1 MPRRLAGRLAQSSRA
16 HCERWPNRARR
27 STVQVRMVANDED
40 LERLLTG
47 LNRRFER
54 AGDAGVYLVSMGPG
68 QSPCAL
74 SISPP
79 VLVAQV
85 QVGPLPAL
93 GDRASV
99 QYLRHLLQLNS
110 SGLLHA
116 AFALEGEQI
125 VLTAALELQNLDSNE
140 LSAVLSDLD
149 QALSEHVPELVA
161 LSQSL
166 GA

>member
-1 MPRRLAGRLAQSSRA
+1 
-16 HCERWPNRARR
+16 
-27 STVQVRMVANDED
+27 MVADNED
-40 LERLLTG
+40 LEQLLTG
-47 LNRRFER
+47 LNRRFEV
-54 AGDAGVYLVSMGPG
+54 AGDAGVYLVSMSPG

-79 VLVAQV
+79 VLLAQV
-85 QVGPLPAL
+85 QVGPLPKL
-93 GDRASV
+93 SDRASA
-99 QYLRHLLQLNS
+99 QYLRRLLELNS

-116 AFALEGEQI
+116 AFALDADQI
-125 VLTAALELQNLDSNE
+125 VLTAALELQNLNSNE

>member
-1 MPRRLAGRLAQSSRA
+1 
-16 HCERWPNRARR
+16 
-27 STVQVRMVANDED
+27 MVADNED
-40 LERLLTG
+40 LEQLLTG
-47 LNRRFER
+47 LNRRFEV
-54 AGDAGVYLVSMGPG
+54 AGDAGVYLVSMSPG

-79 VLVAQV
+79 VLLAQV
-85 QVGPLPAL
+85 QVGPLPKL
-93 GDRASV
+93 DDRASV
-99 QYLRHLLQLNS
+99 KYLRRLLELNS

-116 AFALEGEQI
+116 AFALDADQI
-125 VLTAALELQNLDSNE
+125 VLTAALELQNLNSNE

-149 QALSEHVPELVA
+149 QALSEYVPELVA

>member
-1 MPRRLAGRLAQSSRA
+1 
-16 HCERWPNRARR
+16 
-27 STVQVRMVANDED
+27 MVADNED
-40 LERLLTG
+40 LEALLTG
-47 LNRRFER
+47 LNRRFEL

-79 VLVAQV
+79 VLLAQV
-85 QVGPLPAL
+85 QVGPLPKL
-93 GDRASV
+93 SDRASV
-99 QYLRHLLQLNS
+99 TYLRHLLQLNS

-116 AFALEGEQI
+116 AFALEADQI
-125 VLTAALELQNLDSNE
+125 VLTAALELQNLNSNE

-149 QALSEHVPELVA
+149 QALSEHVPDLVA